1 MSRRALGFLVIAH
14 LVALLVW
21 LATMIGIAATIGMP
35 RSFHDSLTF
44 VATRDW
50 FSYDVCYANA
60 VLLTVLGVMVWAGL
74 YRFLRKELG
83 FWAEV
88 GFVFI
93 PIYGIIALFSYVSQ
107 LVIVPGLVADT
118 SETSAELLRHLM
130 HIWPESSLQ
139 NFDQFAYFLLGITS
153 FVFGIGLARKSGALR
168 VSGWLFVLGGP
179 LTLAIGVG
187 VLLGWTQVV
196 GGSSMAGGV
205 LSIVAEVALAIGLL
219 RPEIEAPRRMT

>member
-1 MSRRALGFLVIAH
+1 MARRALGFLVIAD
-14 LVALLVW
+14 LVALFVW
-21 LATMIGIAATIGMP
+21 LGIMIGMAATIGMP
-35 RSFHDSLTF
+35 QSFQDSLTF
-44 VATRDW
+44 VKTRDW
-50 FSYDVCYANA
+50 LFYDVCYANA

-74 YRFLRKELG
+74 YRFLRKDLG
-83 FWAEV
+83 LWAEV

-93 PIYGIIALFSYVSQ
+93 PMYGIIALFSYVSQ

-118 SETSAELLRHLM
+118 SGTSAVLLRHLM

-153 FVFGIGLARKSGALR
+153 FIFGIGLARRSGALR
-168 VSGWLFVLGGP
+168 VSGWLLVLGGP

-187 VLLGWTQVV
+187 VLFGWTPVV

-205 LSIVAEVALAIGLL
+205 LSIAAEVVLAIGLL
-219 RPEIEAPRRMT
+219 RPEIAVPRRTT